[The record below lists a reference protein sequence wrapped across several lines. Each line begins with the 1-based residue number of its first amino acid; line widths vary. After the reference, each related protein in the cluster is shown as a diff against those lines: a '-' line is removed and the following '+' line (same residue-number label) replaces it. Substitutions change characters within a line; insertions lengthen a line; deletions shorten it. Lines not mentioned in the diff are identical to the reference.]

1 MKLPQSRITAQGQI
15 SVPVEVRRRLALV
28 PGSVLE
34 WGAEENHIT
43 VRRVGSHS
51 FEELHQTLFPQEP
64 PICASLEDLK
74 NGIRQHVRARHARR

>member
-1 MKLPQSRITAQGQI
+1 MKLTQSRITAQGQI

-34 WGAEENHIT
+34 WSAEPDRIT

-51 FEELHQTLFPQEP
+51 FEELHHTLFPQEP
-64 PICASLEDLK
+64 QARSLEDLK
-74 NGIRQHVRARHARR
+74 TGIRQHVRARHARH

>member
-1 MKLPQSRITAQGQI
+1 MKLSQSRITAQGQI

-34 WGAEENHIT
+34 WGAEQDLIT

-51 FEELHQTLFPQEP
+51 FDDLHHTLFPQAP
-64 PICASLEDLK
+64 PARSLADLK
-74 NGIRQHVRARHARR
+74 HGIRQHVRARHACD